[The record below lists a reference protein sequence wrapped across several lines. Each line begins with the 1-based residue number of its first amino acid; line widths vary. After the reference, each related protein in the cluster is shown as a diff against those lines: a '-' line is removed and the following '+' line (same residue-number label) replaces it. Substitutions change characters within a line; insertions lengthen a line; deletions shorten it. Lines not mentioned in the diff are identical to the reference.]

1 MYAKTIL
8 EFLDEKIITMRTLAN
23 NEQVQNEIS
32 YSNQEFDSLSE
43 PDALINQRE
52 AEWLRNPKTITP
64 FMESLMNNDAAMIV
78 KAIIEYSKDDIAPIQ
93 SISITNAYGV
103 NAILTEKTSDYIQGD
118 KKWWNEAKKQG
129 VHIMSGTNSDEPQR
143 VYTAVVALTINDS
156 EGNFVG
162 VIKAIIVLEKTLS
175 K

>member
-1 MYAKTIL
+1 VTSIVLIDFVRA
-8 EFLDEKIITMRTLAN
+8 EPIIGDIRSAATVLVPST
-23 NEQVQNEIS
+23 
-32 YSNQEFDSLSE
+32 
-43 PDALINQRE
+43 
-52 AEWLRNPKTITP
+52 T

-103 NAILTEKTSDYIQGD
+103 NAILTEKTPDYIQGD

-143 VYTAVVALTINDS
+143 VYTVVVALTINDS